1 MSLAKLSNVL
11 KIFRGEEATKEE
23 CEECFKEAL
32 LMTLARA
39 TSADSNIA
47 SVEVTKVAALLE
59 KRTGEAVTEAD
70 IRVAA
75 NSELYET
82 APLDKYLSG
91 ITARL
96 SQRQRAIIANSLADI
111 IRSDEGVREAE
122 IDYFNRV
129 AKALNL
135 SHAEV
140 AGLISDSP

>member
-11 KIFRGEEATKEE
+11 KIFRGEEATSEE

-47 SVEVTKVAALLE
+47 SVEVAKVAALIE
-59 KRTGEAVTEAD
+59 QRTGEAVTEAD

-91 ITARL
+91 ISSRL
-96 SQRQRAIIANSLADI
+96 SQRQRAVIANSLADI

-129 AKALNL
+129 SGALNL